1 MVNTMN
7 KLSTEIKAKEI
18 HENAQFWHNRAEHN
32 LYRFFL
38 EVKKIRDER
47 LFSELGFTNFDE
59 YCQSAWNLKRRVVDE
74 RIQIADTFSEDDF
87 KRYSAQLGHKKTLLL
102 TSMEE
107 PQREKTLTEGI
118 PTEQGYKPY
127 DEATQKEIADYKR
140 NAEEMERKAKEYE
153 RQLETKNELISKREK
168 ENEILQSKL
177 EDAENAPPKVI
188 YKERVETVVPDDY
201 VKLKRDSERFKA
213 ISDSQENKNIKLQQE
228 IDQLKREIS
237 NVDEKSKKYDQ
248 LNEEINKMNG
258 RLTEGQLR
266 IKNQKLVYDLVKK
279 SEALISEVAPLT
291 YSISHLG
298 VDDNKYA
305 KEPLIKIAENLE
317 DISSRIRKQLNEN
330 KIIEVE

>member
-1 MVNTMN
+1 MN
-7 KLSTEIKAKEI
+7 KLSAEIKAKEI

-118 PTEQGYKPY
+118 PTKQGYKPY

-153 RQLETKNELISKREK
+153 RQLEAKNELIASREQ

-177 EDAENAPPKVI
+177 EDAENREPEVI
-188 YKERVETVVPDDY
+188 ERYSEPDDY
-201 VKLKRDSERFKA
+201 EDLKYLVKRQEEILSGREEHVSKLEKEIADMRAKR
-213 ISDSQENKNIKLQQE
+213 SDM
-228 IDQLKREIS
+228 DR
-237 NVDEKSKKYDQ
+237 KSKEYDQ
-248 LNEEINKMNG
+248 LNQAINEMNG
-258 RLTEGQLR
+258 RLDKGQKR
-266 IKNQKLVYDLVKK
+266 IAAQKEVYDLVRN
-279 SEALISEVAPLT
+279 ANRLIEEIAPLSYLVNT
-291 YSISHLG
+291 EEIL
-298 VDDNKYA
+298 DNEYA
-305 KEPLIKIAENLE
+305 VKPIKKLIKNLN
-317 DISSRIRKQLNEN
+317 DITKRLNESIN
-330 KIIEVE
+330 QTEILEVN

>member
-1 MVNTMN
+1 MN
-7 KLSTEIKAKEI
+7 EVQLSDSLPVIETEIRQYQNLAGESIFEIGRRLKHVKENDLAHGEFGNWLKSINLDRTQAHRFIKVSEEIKDVGTYQHLGLRALSEIATLPEPERAKEHI
-18 HENAQFWHNRAEHN
+18 TSKGETKTPDEMT
-32 LYRFFL
+32 
-38 EVKKIRDER
+38 VKELRELKKRIKEKDEQ
-47 LFSELGFTNFDE
+47 L
-59 YCQSAWNLKRRVVDE
+59 QSAH
-74 RIQIADTFSEDDF
+74 SE
-87 KRYSAQLGHKKTLLL
+87 
-102 TSMEE
+102 
-107 PQREKTLTEGI
+107 
-118 PTEQGYKPY
+118 
-127 DEATQKEIADYKR
+127 
-140 NAEEMERKAKEYE
+140 N
-153 RQLETKNELISKREK
+153 N
-168 ENEILQSKL
+168 ILHNKL

-330 KIIEVE
+330 QIIEVE

>member
-1 MVNTMN
+1 MEQQFDYSLVDNDTADFLRSCEYEIN
-7 KLSTEIKAKEI
+7 GIAEDARVKFGSVLIKAQEKLGSNYKGVFQEWVTRSGMSLDDAYYFI
-18 HENAQFWHNRAEHN
+18 N
-32 LYRFFL
+32 LNKSSRNLDNTQRDNFL
-38 EVKKIRDER
+38 KAPKTVQKKTMQKNTPEEVKEAVYSGEVKTNKELEELKKRLKNQSETIDETT
-47 LFSELGFTNFDE
+47 S
-59 YCQSAWNLKRRVVDE
+59 QLK
-74 RIQIADTFSEDDF
+74 A
-87 KRYSAQLGHKKTLLL
+87 
-102 TSMEE
+102 
-107 PQREKTLTEGI
+107 
-118 PTEQGYKPY
+118 
-127 DEATQKEIADYKR
+127 
-140 NAEEMERKAKEYE
+140 
-153 RQLETKNELISKREK
+153 REK

-177 EDAENAPPKVI
+177 EEVENAPPKVI

>member
-1 MVNTMN
+1 MN
-7 KLSTEIKAKEI
+7 EIQLSDSLPVIETEIRQYQNLAGESIFEIGRRLKHVKENDLA
-18 HENAQFWHNRAEHN
+18 HGE
-32 LYRFFL
+32 
-38 EVKKIRDER
+38 
-47 LFSELGFTNFDE
+47 FSSW
-59 YCQSAWNLKRRVVDE
+59 CE
-74 RIQIADTFSEDDF
+74 RIGFQREYANKHIKVFEEFDGSTST
-87 KRYSAQLGHKKTLLL
+87 QLGLSALYEISTLP
-102 TSMEE
+102 E
-107 PQREKTLTEGI
+107 PERTKEHVTEKG
-118 PTEQGYKPY
+118 
-127 DEATQKEIADYKR
+127 
-140 NAEEMERKAKEYE
+140 
-153 RQLETKNELISKREK
+153 ETKTPDEMTVRELRELKKKLKNQSETIDETTSQLKAREK

-177 EDAENAPPKVI
+177 EEVENAPPKVI

>member
-1 MVNTMN
+1 MN
-7 KLSTEIKAKEI
+7 DLSVEVKAKEI
-18 HENAQFWHNRAEHN
+18 HEKATSYYNVSQE
-32 LYRFFL
+32 YGYKFL
-38 EVKKIRDER
+38 MEVKKIRDER
-47 LFSELGFTNFDE
+47 LFEHLGFSTFVS
-59 YCQSAWNLKRRVVDE
+59 YCLSSWGYEHDYMNE
-74 RIQIADTFSEDDF
+74 RIRMADEF
-87 KRYSAQLGHKKTLLL
+87 KEEYDGYSRSLGHKKTLLL
-102 TSMEE
+102 ARMPE
-107 PQREKTLTEGI
+107 PQREEALENGV

-177 EDAENAPPKVI
+177 EEAENAPPKVI